1 MEIRRLREQ
10 DHRSQFRSGD
20 DDLDRFFRRFA
31 SQNQFRHYVGVTYV
45 AAEQDR
51 ILGFVTVTPGHLE
64 GDNLPAAFRRKLPSY
79 PLPVLRLARLAV
91 DAAIR
96 GQGLGK
102 QLIRFVIDLA
112 LKMAKDYGCTGIVVD
127 AKSQA
132 IDFYARYGFVELVA
146 IEGGIGCQ
154 TGADADV
161 SGDARDRLGKPVT
174 TLKVTTAALALA
186 ARLPDDISPKV
197 QCRALETL

>member
-10 DHRSQFRSGD
+10 DRRLQFRSGN
-20 DDLDRFFRRFA
+20 DDLDRFFHRFA
-31 SQNQFRHYVGVTYV
+31 GHNQFRHYVGVTYV

-64 GDNLPAAFRRKLPSY
+64 GDNLPATFRRKLPSY

-102 QLIRFVIDLA
+102 QLIRFVMNLA
-112 LKMAKDYGCTGIVVD
+112 LRMAKDYGCTGVVVD

-146 IEGGIGCQ
+146 IEG
-154 TGADADV
+154 A
-161 SGDARDRLGKPVT
+161 SDARPEPT
-174 TLKVTTAALALA
+174 PMFLAM
-186 ARLPDDISPKV
+186 
-197 QCRALETL
+197 RAIASASR